1 MGYPEGGAMSFEY
14 TAKAWDVHIPK
25 VDGAARGYVK
35 LVYMALVDYASAKND
50 FKAWPSLETLA
61 TKCCIP
67 RSSVQSAID
76 ALITLGLI
84 TKEQRNRPRHNQKR
98 NGKTGALMKQSNM
111 YSLNVKIL
119 ERQETDDSPIP
130 ADGKRIPADGNTM
143 YREPVSNLL
152 KNQLEN
158 QSDINNFSDEK
169 SLRLNKSPGGNLPS
183 YPNIGNSFGEVFSG
197 LDSEAKELVINC
209 YRGFHQAAE
218 ELKYIDHTWNPE
230 HGLELLAINY
240 EKLWLLEGDERLFYE
255 FVHNRYKARRIEQ
268 NKKKVNLA
276 WLIWSNDEDST
287 GYEQTETILTE
298 GDNFNYEGIADE

>member
-1 MGYPEGGAMSFEY
+1 MSFEY
-14 TAKAWDVHIPK
+14 TAKAWAVQIPK
-25 VDGAARGYVK
+25 VKGASKGYVK

-50 FKAWPSLETLA
+50 FKAWPSFETLA
-61 TKCCIP
+61 DKCCIP
-67 RSSVQSAID
+67 TSSAQNAVEG
-76 ALITLGLI
+76 LIELGFI

-111 YSLNVKIL
+111 YRLNLEIL
-119 ERQETDDSPIP
+119 ENQGTEDSPIP

-143 YREPVSNLL
+143 YRETVSNLL
-152 KNQLEN
+152 ENQLEN
-158 QSDINNFSDEK
+158 QSDINNFSEEK

-183 YPNIGNSFGEVFSG
+183 FPDIGKLFGNAFSG
-197 LDSEAKELVINC
+197 LDQDAKKLVVNC

-230 HGLELLAINY
+230 HGLELLAMNY
-240 EKLWLLEGDERLFYE
+240 EKLWLLEGDERSFYN

-276 WLIWSNDEDST
+276 WLIWNNEEDST
-287 GYEQTETILTE
+287 GYEQTETVITE
-298 GDNFNYEGIADE
+298 GDSYDYENEW